1 MRTAF
6 DFSPLMRS
14 TIGFDRVSRL
24 LDAAA
29 RVDEANASYPPYNI
43 EKSGDDK
50 YRITMAVAGFAPD
63 QLDVQVKENVLLI
76 TGKAREEQA
85 DVQYL
90 HRGIAARAFERRFEL
105 ADTIKVVKAAFE
117 NGLLHVELVREVPEA
132 KKPRQIAIET
142 RAVAPAGQLP
152 AGQLPAPQIE
162 HRAA

>member
-29 RVDEANASYPPYNI
+29 RTDEATGGYPPYNI
-43 EKSGDDK
+43 EKSGNDR
-50 YRITMAVAGFAPD
+50 YRITMAVAGFAPE
-63 QLDVQVKENVLLI
+63 QLDVTVKENVLVI
-76 TGKAREEQA
+76 AGKAREEKEG
-85 DVQYL
+85 VEYL

-105 ADTIKVVKAAFE
+105 ADTIKVVNAAFE

-132 KKPRQIAIET
+132 KKPRQISIET
-142 RAVAPAGQLP
+142 RAQAQ
-152 AGQLPAPQIE
+152 APQIE
-162 HRAA
+162 HAA

>member
-1 MRTAF
+1 MRSAF

-29 RVDEANASYPPYNI
+29 RVDEAAPAYPPYNI
-43 EKSGDDK
+43 EKAGDDK

-63 QLDVQVKENVLLI
+63 QLDVTVNENVLVI
-76 TGKAREEQA
+76 AGKGRDDKA

-105 ADTIKVVKAAFE
+105 ADTIKVVNASFE
-117 NGLLHVELVREVPEA
+117 NGLLHVDLVREVPEA

-142 RAVAPAGQLP
+142 GAVPAG
-152 AGQLPAPQIE
+152 PQIE
-162 HRAA
+162 HQAAA

>member
-1 MRTAF
+1 MRSAF

-29 RVDEANASYPPYNI
+29 RVDEAATSYPPYNI
-43 EKSGDDK
+43 EKAGEDK

-63 QLDVQVKENVLLI
+63 QLDVTVNENVLVI
-76 TGKAREEQA
+76 AGKGREDKAE
-85 DVQYL
+85 VQYL

-105 ADTIKVVKAAFE
+105 ADTIKVVNASFE
-117 NGLLHVELVREVPEA
+117 NGLLHVDLVREVPEA

-142 RAVAPAGQLP
+142 GAAVAGPR
-152 AGQLPAPQIE
+152 IE
-162 HRAA
+162 HQAAA